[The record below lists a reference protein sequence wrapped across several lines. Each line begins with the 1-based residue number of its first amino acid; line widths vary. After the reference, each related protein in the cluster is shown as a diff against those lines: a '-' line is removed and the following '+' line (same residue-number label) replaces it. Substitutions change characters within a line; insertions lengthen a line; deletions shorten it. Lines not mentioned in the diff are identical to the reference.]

1 MAQQVKVILVDDID
15 GGTADETVRFSVDG
29 TDYEMD
35 LSEKNARNFREALQP
50 FTAKARRIAARGTRG
65 RPAATP
71 RSQEAAKV
79 REWARANG
87 YSVSERGRVQSEII
101 EAYRRSVGA

>member
-15 GGTADETVRFSVDG
+15 GGAADETVRFSVDG
-29 TDYEMD
+29 TDYEID
-35 LSEKNARNFREALQP
+35 LSEKNARNFRDALQP
-50 FTAKARRIAARGTRG
+50 FTNKARKVAARSARG
-65 RPAATP
+65 RATAAP

-87 YSVSERGRVQSEII
+87 YSVSERGRVQADII
-101 EAYRRSVGA
+101 EAYRRAVGS